1 MSNRAIKCLQ
11 EGIKRI
17 DIIQELCANNGGVVA
32 VLKDEA
38 SLQPAT
44 MMHITI
50 IYQQFEKLKRQNRMD
65 ILNRIPKKI
74 IDEIKKSRN
83 ITAHD
88 YDSVNYAIVE
98 STIRFNLPKLK
109 EIFTSILREFESQT
123 PSQKLSNEIAEY
135 LANKDIY
142 YAESKLKKEQKIL
155 ALYAKL
161 QDEGTKIDDKDLEII
176 NAIKAEQKAH

>member
-17 DIIQELCANNGGVVA
+17 NIIQELCANNGGVVA
-32 VLKDEA
+32 VLKDET

-50 IYQQFEKLKRQNRMD
+50 IYQQFEKLKKQNRMD

-123 PSQKLSNEIAEY
+123 PSQRLSNEIAEY

-155 ALYAKL
+155 ALHTKL
-161 QDEGTKIDDKDLEII
+161 QNEGTKIDDKDLEII
-176 NAIKAEQKAH
+176 NAIKAEQK

>member
-32 VLKDEA
+32 VLKDET

-50 IYQQFEKLKRQNRMD
+50 IYQQFEKLKKQNRMD

-155 ALYAKL
+155 ALHTKL
-161 QDEGTKIDDKDLEII
+161 QNEGTKIDDKDLEII
-176 NAIKAEQKAH
+176 NAIKAEQKAR

>member
-17 DIIQELCANNGGVVA
+17 DIIQELCANNGGIVA
-32 VLKDEA
+32 VLRDEA

-50 IYQQFEKLKRQNRMD
+50 IYQQFEKLKKQNRMD

-123 PSQKLSNEIAEY
+123 PSQKLSNEITEY

-155 ALYAKL
+155 ALHTKL
-161 QDEGTKIDDKDLEII
+161 QDESTKIDDKDLEII
-176 NAIKAEQKAH
+176 NAIKAEQKAR